1 MEGTAAAPAPCWS
14 GGGGSSSRT
23 RRQRRCSRRDRES
36 RCTRRRG
43 SRPGDGSRR
52 GLLSSSSSGSDSEG
66 PSPPAP
72 VAPGKG
78 HSLQK
83 HQQQRRRRRPL
94 RRRKRPSGSSC
105 SRDEEEEEEEE
116 EDLIDGFAIASFVSL
131 EALEK
136 DATLKTPERLELRM
150 KHSGKRKRGE
160 GNNSDPEDE
169 DGSSEKGR
177 SRERAVRKRTKKRH
191 KEPSLQSYLETGYI
205 CDTESDPEEQ
215 ASVDDL
221 EQSFTVSTSK
231 ASGPIGAL
239 NGSCEAKLSVIPKVS
254 GLERSQERNYE
265 ADRDPLLVPFLPK
278 EPPSQAAAAPA
289 PAQALPPS
297 PPAPPPT
304 RTRAQTP
311 NAVRGTPQPKGQL
324 PPMPQGG
331 AVPHN
336 LTQSQL
342 HMKVPPFASQTQA
355 PYTVGLDL
363 STGGCSRGAAH
374 PKPILPP
381 CSPSSSQL
389 PHRPSTPSLAL
400 PPHAFP
406 PTLRPPSHHHPGMFT
421 PSPGLPPPPP
431 LLQVAGHPAAAAAI
445 SEQELIRQDL
455 SSRFLTAQGGAD
467 MGAAAIRP
475 LAFQFHQHNHQHQHT
490 HQHTHQ
496 HFTPFPP
503 GMVPTASP
511 AMYEKYPG
519 KMDGLLRHN
528 FYAAFPPTVSGI
540 SPVLPPAVTFGSL
553 QGAFQ
558 PKVKPPDIVD
568 KWAFLFFLS
577 WKGGSSRIQGS
588 WVPPPQPPGGFLD
601 SWGIYVKSWGE
612 QSMWMRGARVTGE
625 KWSPKAFEHEEQV
638 LGLLGS
644 SAGSGKEVGP
654 RGASLV
660 IRRACVCVCVCVCV
674 RERERER
681 ERDVLHGLHGVAFS
695 PRPEVDRE
703 AGSQSSSIAGLGSQD
718 SMRKT
723 EKAECKNGF
732 LTSAK
737 RIARFSVCLA
747 EGSECGERRV
757 ILSSLSPLDPLFLP
771 QSTNPDLPSRLGAV
785 PPTLSQKGTQLTDPF
800 RPTLRKPGKWC
811 AMHVR
816 VAYMILRHQEKMK
829 VGWACAASPLRL
841 RTVMGCGAAPAGS
854 RQRVAASNG
863 RSFSHSALLMS
874 VLDPGSKAGSL
885 VQGDPQKLDFR
896 NDLLTGLPGTGAFGS
911 LPHSQELA
919 RPATLFTASGAIHH
933 PGSGTS
939 FGPAGTPHGSFLS
952 PSPHIGKSWRTRM
965 PGPVGQDPASSVRLF
980 TPLLASFP
988 DPFGRPPSF
997 ASLGALSNGAFGGL
1011 GNPSFNSSAVFG
1023 QKDSPG
1029 APAFPSPHEAWNRL
1043 HRTPPSFPTA
1053 PAWPKGG
1060 AGDGAERGG
1069 TQHEKE
1075 SEKPEGPVIKDE
1087 KDRDAL
1093 FSRHP
1098 LRASPATPTPKNL
1111 ALTHEELPGR
1121 SHIPAEREHRY
1132 GSPAGSGHA
1141 SRSPYPELPLKKEVK
1156 VKEEPE
1162 LTGFEGALRTG
1173 PPFHSTLHVSHPLGT
1188 LAVFERPQAG
1198 TGGSV
1203 SPYLVAAP
1211 PSAASYAALEAWR
1224 EPYHRGLEL
1233 HPLQRLPR
1241 YLETS
1246 SPAATAAEDY
1256 ERARLYGL
1264 APPPHPSLM
1273 AYPRH
1278 PNGLLAK
1285 ATPAAAAAAAAAAV
1299 GLLSA
1304 PPPLIPAS
1312 NARPCSPR
1320 RAPDI
1325 RELAAYKDRDSR

>member
-1 MEGTAAAPAPCWS
+1 MEGTTAVPTPCWS
-14 GGGGSSSRT
+14 GGGGSSSRA

-36 RCTRRRG
+36 RCARRRG
-43 SRPGDGSRR
+43 SRLGDPPHR
-52 GLLSSSSSGSDSEG
+52 GLSSSSSSASDSEG

-72 VAPGKG
+72 MAPSKG
-78 HSLQK
+78 RPLRHE
-83 HQQQRRRRRPL
+83 RRRRRPL
-94 RRRKRPSGSSC
+94 RRRKRVSGSSC
-105 SRDEEEEEEEE
+105 SREEEEEEEEE

-131 EALEK
+131 EALEQQLRYHSFYSEGRKSAAIIMPTLSLLQK
-136 DATLKTPERLELRM
+136 DATLKTPERLELRL

-160 GNNSDPEDE
+160 GNNSEPEDE
-169 DGSSEKGR
+169 DEGSEKNR
-177 SRERAVRKRTKKRH
+177 SQGFRGERALRKRSKRRH

-215 ASVDDL
+215 ASIDDL

-265 ADRDPLLVPFLPK
+265 ADRESLLVPFLPK
-278 EPPSQAAAAPA
+278 EPPSQATAPIL
-289 PAQALPPS
+289 AQALPPT
-297 PPAPPPT
+297 PPAPPPVK
-304 RTRAQTP
+304 TRAQTP
-311 NAVRGTPQPKGQL
+311 NTVRGAPQPKGQL
-324 PPMPQGG
+324 PSMPQGG
-331 AVPHN
+331 AVTHS
-336 LTQSQL
+336 LAQSQL
-342 HMKVPPFASQTQA
+342 HMKVPPFASQTQG
-355 PYTVGLDL
+355 PYSVGLDL

-374 PKPILPP
+374 PKPVLPP

-406 PTLRPPSHHHPGMFT
+406 STLRPPSHHHPGMFT

-455 SSRFLTAQGGAD
+455 SSRFLTTQGGAD

-496 HFTPFPP
+496 HFTPFPSS
-503 GMVPTASP
+503 MVPTPSP
-511 AMYEKYPG
+511 AM
-519 KMDGLLRHN
+519 
-528 FYAAFPPTVSGI
+528 
-540 SPVLPPAVTFGSL
+540 
-553 QGAFQ
+553 
-558 PKVKPPDIVD
+558 
-568 KWAFLFFLS
+568 
-577 WKGGSSRIQGS
+577 
-588 WVPPPQPPGGFLD
+588 
-601 SWGIYVKSWGE
+601 
-612 QSMWMRGARVTGE
+612 
-625 KWSPKAFEHEEQV
+625 
-638 LGLLGS
+638 
-644 SAGSGKEVGP
+644 
-654 RGASLV
+654 
-660 IRRACVCVCVCVCV
+660 
-674 RERERER
+674 
-681 ERDVLHGLHGVAFS
+681 
-695 PRPEVDRE
+695 
-703 AGSQSSSIAGLGSQD
+703 
-718 SMRKT
+718 
-723 EKAECKNGF
+723 
-732 LTSAK
+732 
-737 RIARFSVCLA
+737 
-747 EGSECGERRV
+747 
-757 ILSSLSPLDPLFLP
+757 
-771 QSTNPDLPSRLGAV
+771 STNSDLPSRLGAV
-785 PPTLSQKGTQLTDPF
+785 PPSMSQKGNQITDPF
-800 RPTLRKPGKWC
+800 RPTLR
-811 AMHVR
+811 
-816 VAYMILRHQEKMK
+816 
-829 VGWACAASPLRL
+829 
-841 RTVMGCGAAPAGS
+841 
-854 RQRVAASNG
+854 
-863 RSFSHSALLMS
+863 LM
-874 VLDPGSKAGSL
+874 
-885 VQGDPQKLDFR
+885 QGDPHKLDFR
-896 NDLLTGLPGTGAFGS
+896 NDLLTGLPETGVFGS

-919 RPATLFTASGAIHH
+919 RPATLFTAAGVVH
-933 PGSGTS
+933 PGNAPS
-939 FGPAGTPHGSFLS
+939 FGPAATPHGSFLN
-952 PSPHIGKSWRTRM
+952 PSPHI
-965 PGPVGQDPASSVRLF
+965 
-980 TPLLASFP
+980 

-1060 AGDGAERGG
+1060 GSDGTERGSS
-1069 TQHEKE
+1069 QLDKE
-1075 SEKPEGPVIKDE
+1075 SEKSEGPVIKDE
-1087 KDRDAL
+1087 KDRDSGF
-1093 FSRHP
+1093 FSRHS
-1098 LRASPATPTPKNL
+1098 LRSSPATPTSKNPSL
-1111 ALTHEELPGR
+1111 IHEEPPSR
-1121 SHIPAEREHRY
+1121 PHVQAEREHRY
-1132 GSPAGSGHA
+1132 GSPASSGHA

-1156 VKEEPE
+1156 IKEEPE
-1162 LTGFEGALRTG
+1162 LTGFEGALRTSASY
-1173 PPFHSTLHVSHPLGT
+1173 HSTLHVSHPLGT

-1241 YLETS
+1241 YLETP
-1246 SPAATAAEDY
+1246 SPAAAAAEDY

-1278 PNGLLAK
+1278 QNGLLAK
-1285 ATPAAAAAAAAAAV
+1285 ATPSAAVAAV

-1325 RELAAYKDRDSR
+1325 RELAASYKDRDSR

>member
-43 SRPGDGSRR
+43 GRPGDGSRR

-78 HSLQK
+78 RSLQ
-83 HQQQRRRRRPL
+83 QQQRRRRRPL

-105 SRDEEEEEEEE
+105 SRDEEEEEEE

-160 GNNSDPEDE
+160 GNNSEPEDE

-191 KEPSLQSYLETGYI
+191 KE

-231 ASGPIGAL
+231 AASGPIGAL

-331 AVPHN
+331 AIPHN

-355 PYTVGLDL
+355 PYAVGLDL

-558 PKVKPPDIVD
+558 PK
-568 KWAFLFFLS
+568 
-577 WKGGSSRIQGS
+577 
-588 WVPPPQPPGGFLD
+588 
-601 SWGIYVKSWGE
+601 
-612 QSMWMRGARVTGE
+612 
-625 KWSPKAFEHEEQV
+625 
-638 LGLLGS
+638 
-644 SAGSGKEVGP
+644 
-654 RGASLV
+654 
-660 IRRACVCVCVCVCV
+660 
-674 RERERER
+674 
-681 ERDVLHGLHGVAFS
+681 
-695 PRPEVDRE
+695 
-703 AGSQSSSIAGLGSQD
+703 
-718 SMRKT
+718 
-723 EKAECKNGF
+723 
-732 LTSAK
+732 
-737 RIARFSVCLA
+737 
-747 EGSECGERRV
+747 
-757 ILSSLSPLDPLFLP
+757 
-771 QSTNPDLPSRLGAV
+771 STNPDLPSRLGTV

-829 VGWACAASPLRL
+829 VGWACATSPLHL

-863 RSFSHSALLMS
+863 RSLSHSALLMS
-874 VLDPGSKAGSL
+874 VLDPGCKAGSL

-965 PGPVGQDPASSVRLF
+965 PGPVGQDPASSIRLF

-1111 ALTHEELPGR
+1111 ALAHEEPPGR
-1121 SHIPAEREHRY
+1121 SHIPTEREHRY

-1241 YLETS
+1241 YLETP

>member
-1 MEGTAAAPAPCWS
+1 MEGTATAPAPCWS
-14 GGGGSSSRT
+14 GGGGSSGRA
-23 RRQRRCSRRDRES
+23 RRQRRCSRRDREN

-43 SRPGDGSRR
+43 GRPGDASHR
-52 GLLSSSSSGSDSEG
+52 GLSSSSSSGSDSEG

-78 HSLQK
+78 RPLP
-83 HQQQRRRRRPL
+83 RRRRRPL
-94 RRRKRPSGSSC
+94 RRRKRVSGSSC

-150 KHSGKRKRGE
+150 KHSGKRKRDE
-160 GNNSDPEDE
+160 GNNSEPEDE

-177 SRERAVRKRTKKRH
+177 SRSCGGERALRKRSKRRH
-191 KEPSLQSYLETGYI
+191 KE

-215 ASVDDL
+215 ASIDDL

-278 EPPSQAAAAPA
+278 EPPSQAAAVPI

-297 PPAPPPT
+297 PPAPPPA

-311 NAVRGTPQPKGQL
+311 NTARGTPQPKGQL
-324 PPMPQGG
+324 PPPPQGG

-336 LTQSQL
+336 LGQSHL
-342 HMKVPPFASQTQA
+342 HMKVPPFASQTQS

-363 STGGCSRGAAH
+363 STGGCNRSAH
-374 PKPILPP
+374 PKSILPP

-431 LLQVAGHPAAAAAI
+431 LLQVAGHPAAAAPI

-455 SSRFLTAQGGAD
+455 SSRFLTVQGGAD

-503 GMVPTASP
+503 GMVPTPSP
-511 AMYEKYPG
+511 AMFEKYPG
-519 KMDGLLRHN
+519 KVDGLLRHN
-528 FYAAFPPTVSGI
+528 
-540 SPVLPPAVTFGSL
+540 
-553 QGAFQ
+553 
-558 PKVKPPDIVD
+558 
-568 KWAFLFFLS
+568 
-577 WKGGSSRIQGS
+577 
-588 WVPPPQPPGGFLD
+588 
-601 SWGIYVKSWGE
+601 
-612 QSMWMRGARVTGE
+612 
-625 KWSPKAFEHEEQV
+625 
-638 LGLLGS
+638 
-644 SAGSGKEVGP
+644 SA
-654 RGASLV
+654 
-660 IRRACVCVCVCVCV
+660 
-674 RERERER
+674 
-681 ERDVLHGLHGVAFS
+681 
-695 PRPEVDRE
+695 
-703 AGSQSSSIAGLGSQD
+703 
-718 SMRKT
+718 
-723 EKAECKNGF
+723 
-732 LTSAK
+732 
-737 RIARFSVCLA
+737 
-747 EGSECGERRV
+747 
-757 ILSSLSPLDPLFLP
+757 
-771 QSTNPDLPSRLGAV
+771 NPDLPSRLSAV
-785 PPTLSQKGTQLTDPF
+785 PPSLSQKGTQLTDPF

-829 VGWACAASPLRL
+829 
-841 RTVMGCGAAPAGS
+841 
-854 RQRVAASNG
+854 
-863 RSFSHSALLMS
+863 LMQA
-874 VLDPGSKAGSL
+874 DPH
-885 VQGDPQKLDFR
+885 KLDFR
-896 NDLLTGLPGTGAFGS
+896 TDLLTYMPSTGTFGS
-911 LPHSQELA
+911 LPHGQELA
-919 RPATLFTASGAIHH
+919 RSATLFAPSGAVH
-933 PGSGTS
+933 PGSGSS
-939 FGPAGTPHGSFLS
+939 FGPASTPHGSFLS
-952 PSPHIGKSWRTRM
+952 PSAHI
-965 PGPVGQDPASSVRLF
+965 
-980 TPLLASFP
+980 

-1011 GNPSFNSSAVFG
+1011 GNPSFNSSSVFG

-1029 APAFPSPHEAWNRL
+1029 APAYPNPHDAWNRL

-1053 PAWPKGG
+1053 PAWPKGSV
-1060 AGDGAERGG
+1060 GDGAERGG
-1069 TQHEKE
+1069 TQHDKE

-1087 KDRDAL
+1087 KDRDVL

-1098 LRASPATPTPKNL
+1098 LRASPATPTPKNPVL
-1111 ALTHEELPGR
+1111 AHEDPPGR
-1121 SHIPAEREHRY
+1121 PHVPAEREHRY
-1132 GSPAGSGHA
+1132 SSPASSSHA

-1162 LTGFEGALRTG
+1162 LTGFEGALRSG
-1173 PPFHSTLHVSHPLGT
+1173 APFHSTLHVSHPLGT

-1203 SPYLVAAP
+1203 SPYLVAGP

-1233 HPLQRLPR
+1233 HSLRLPR
-1241 YLETS
+1241 YVEPPS
-1246 SPAATAAEDY
+1246 SAAAAAAEDY

-1278 PNGLLAK
+1278 QNGLLAK
-1285 ATPAAAAAAAAAAV
+1285 ATPSATAAAV

-1320 RAPDI
+1320 RAADI
-1325 RELAAYKDRDSR
+1325 RELAAAYKDRDSR

>member
-1 MEGTAAAPAPCWS
+1 MEGTTAAPTPCWS
-14 GGGGSSSRT
+14 GGGGSSSRA
-23 RRQRRCSRRDRES
+23 RRRRRCSRRDRES
-36 RCTRRRG
+36 RCARRRG
-43 SRPGDGSRR
+43 SRLGDPSHR
-52 GLLSSSSSGSDSEG
+52 GLSSSSSSASDSEG

-72 VAPGKG
+72 MAPRKG
-78 HSLQK
+78 GPL
-83 HQQQRRRRRPL
+83 QQQRRRRRPL
-94 RRRKRPSGSSC
+94 RRRKRVSGSSC
-105 SRDEEEEEEEE
+105 SHEEEEEEEEE

-136 DATLKTPERLELRM
+136 DATLKTPERLELRL

-160 GNNSDPEDE
+160 GNNSEPEDE
-169 DGSSEKGR
+169 DQGSVKNR
-177 SRERAVRKRTKKRH
+177 SQGCRGERALRKRSKRLH

-215 ASVDDL
+215 ASIDDL

-265 ADRDPLLVPFLPK
+265 ADRDSLLVPFLPK
-278 EPPSQAAAAPA
+278 EPPSQAATAPIL
-289 PAQALPPS
+289 AQALPPT
-297 PPAPPPT
+297 PPAPPPVK
-304 RTRAQTP
+304 TRAQTP
-311 NAVRGTPQPKGQL
+311 NTVRGTPQPKGQL

-331 AVPHN
+331 AVTHS
-336 LTQSQL
+336 LAQSQL

-355 PYTVGLDL
+355 PYSVGLDL

-406 PTLRPPSHHHPGMFT
+406 STLRPPSHHHPGMFT

-455 SSRFLTAQGGAD
+455 SSRFLTTQGGAD

-496 HFTPFPP
+496 HFTPFPS
-503 GMVPTASP
+503 GMVPTPSP

-528 FYAAFPPTVSGI
+528 
-540 SPVLPPAVTFGSL
+540 
-553 QGAFQ
+553 
-558 PKVKPPDIVD
+558 
-568 KWAFLFFLS
+568 
-577 WKGGSSRIQGS
+577 
-588 WVPPPQPPGGFLD
+588 
-601 SWGIYVKSWGE
+601 
-612 QSMWMRGARVTGE
+612 
-625 KWSPKAFEHEEQV
+625 
-638 LGLLGS
+638 
-644 SAGSGKEVGP
+644 
-654 RGASLV
+654 
-660 IRRACVCVCVCVCV
+660 
-674 RERERER
+674 
-681 ERDVLHGLHGVAFS
+681 
-695 PRPEVDRE
+695 
-703 AGSQSSSIAGLGSQD
+703 
-718 SMRKT
+718 
-723 EKAECKNGF
+723 
-732 LTSAK
+732 
-737 RIARFSVCLA
+737 
-747 EGSECGERRV
+747 
-757 ILSSLSPLDPLFLP
+757 
-771 QSTNPDLPSRLGAV
+771 STNPDLPSRLGAV
-785 PPTLSQKGTQLTDPF
+785 PPSMSQKGTQITDPF

-816 VAYMILRHQEKMK
+816 VAYMILRHQEKIK
-829 VGWACAASPLRL
+829 
-841 RTVMGCGAAPAGS
+841 
-854 RQRVAASNG
+854 
-863 RSFSHSALLMS
+863 LM
-874 VLDPGSKAGSL
+874 
-885 VQGDPQKLDFR
+885 QGDPHKLDFR
-896 NDLLTGLPGTGAFGS
+896 NDLLTGLPETGAFGS

-919 RPATLFTASGAIHH
+919 RPATLFTAAGVVH
-933 PGSGTS
+933 PGNAPS
-939 FGPAGTPHGSFLS
+939 FGPAATPHGSFLN
-952 PSPHIGKSWRTRM
+952 PSPHI
-965 PGPVGQDPASSVRLF
+965 
-980 TPLLASFP
+980 

-1023 QKDSPG
+1023 QKDTPG

-1060 AGDGAERGG
+1060 GSNGTERGSS
-1069 TQHEKE
+1069 QLDKE

-1087 KDRDAL
+1087 KDRDPGF
-1093 FSRHP
+1093 FSRHS
-1098 LRASPATPTPKNL
+1098 LRSSPATPTSKNPSL
-1111 ALTHEELPGR
+1111 IHEEPPSRPHLQ
-1121 SHIPAEREHRY
+1121 AEREHRY
-1132 GSPAGSGHA
+1132 GSPASSGHA

-1156 VKEEPE
+1156 IKEEPDMP
-1162 LTGFEGALRTG
+1162 GFEGALRTG
-1173 PPFHSTLHVSHPLGT
+1173 ASYHSTLHVSHPLGT

-1224 EPYHRGLEL
+1224 EPYHHRGLDL

-1241 YLETS
+1241 YLETP
-1246 SPAATAAEDY
+1246 SPAAAAAAAAAEDY

-1264 APPPHPSLM
+1264 AHPPHPSLM

-1278 PNGLLAK
+1278 QNGLLAK
-1285 ATPAAAAAAAAAAV
+1285 ATPSAAVAAV

-1325 RELAAYKDRDSR
+1325 RELAASYKDRDSR

>member
-1 MEGTAAAPAPCWS
+1 MEGTAAASALCWS

-23 RRQRRCSRRDRES
+23 RRKRRCSRRDRES

-43 SRPGDGSRR
+43 GRPGDAPHC
-52 GLLSSSSSGSDSEG
+52 GLSSSSSSGSDSEG

-78 HSLQK
+78 RPLQ
-83 HQQQRRRRRPL
+83 QQQRRRRRPL
-94 RRRKRPSGSSC
+94 RRRKRASGSSC
-105 SRDEEEEEEEE
+105 SRDEEEEEEEEE

-160 GNNSDPEDE
+160 GNNSEPEDE
-169 DGSSEKGR
+169 DGSSEKGCAG
-177 SRERAVRKRTKKRH
+177 ERARRKRNKRRH

-278 EPPSQAAAAPA
+278 EPPSQAAAAPV

-297 PPAPPPT
+297 PPAPPPS

-311 NAVRGTPQPKGQL
+311 NTLHGTPQPKGQL
-324 PPMPQGG
+324 PPTPQGG

-342 HMKVPPFASQTQA
+342 HMKVPPFTSQTQA
-355 PYTVGLDL
+355 PYAVGLDL

-400 PPHAFP
+400 PPHAFSS
-406 PTLRPPSHHHPGMFT
+406 TLRPPSHHPGMFT

-455 SSRFLTAQGGAD
+455 SSRFLTAQGSAD
-467 MGAAAIRP
+467 MGATAIRP

-503 GMVPTASP
+503 GMVPTPSP
-511 AMYEKYPG
+511 AMFDKYPG
-519 KMDGLLRHN
+519 KMDGILRHN
-528 FYAAFPPTVSGI
+528 LYTGYSPTVSGI

-558 PKVKPPDIVD
+558 PK
-568 KWAFLFFLS
+568 
-577 WKGGSSRIQGS
+577 
-588 WVPPPQPPGGFLD
+588 
-601 SWGIYVKSWGE
+601 
-612 QSMWMRGARVTGE
+612 
-625 KWSPKAFEHEEQV
+625 
-638 LGLLGS
+638 
-644 SAGSGKEVGP
+644 
-654 RGASLV
+654 
-660 IRRACVCVCVCVCV
+660 
-674 RERERER
+674 
-681 ERDVLHGLHGVAFS
+681 
-695 PRPEVDRE
+695 
-703 AGSQSSSIAGLGSQD
+703 
-718 SMRKT
+718 
-723 EKAECKNGF
+723 
-732 LTSAK
+732 
-737 RIARFSVCLA
+737 
-747 EGSECGERRV
+747 
-757 ILSSLSPLDPLFLP
+757 
-771 QSTNPDLPSRLGAV
+771 STNPDLPSRLATV
-785 PPTLSQKGTQLTDPF
+785 PPSLAQKGTQLSDPF

-829 VGWACAASPLRL
+829 
-841 RTVMGCGAAPAGS
+841 
-854 RQRVAASNG
+854 
-863 RSFSHSALLMS
+863 LM
-874 VLDPGSKAGSL
+874 
-885 VQGDPQKLDFR
+885 QGDPHKLDFR

-911 LPHSQELA
+911 LPHGQELA
-919 RPATLFTASGAIHH
+919 RPATLFTASGVVH
-933 PGSGTS
+933 PGSGSS
-939 FGPAGTPHGSFLS
+939 FGPASTPHGSFLS
-952 PSPHIGKSWRTRM
+952 PSPHI
-965 PGPVGQDPASSVRLF
+965 
-980 TPLLASFP
+980 

-1011 GNPSFNSSAVFG
+1011 GNPSFNSTTVFG

-1029 APAFPSPHEAWNRL
+1029 AIGFPSPHETWNRL

-1060 AGDGAERGG
+1060 TGDGTERGS
-1069 TQHEKE
+1069 TQHDKE
-1075 SEKPEGPVIKDE
+1075 TEKPEGPVIKDE

-1098 LRASPATPTPKNL
+1098 LRASPATPTPKNTVL
-1111 ALTHEELPGR
+1111 AHEEPPGR
-1121 SHIPAEREHRY
+1121 PHVPAEREHRY
-1132 GSPAGSGHA
+1132 GSPASSGHA

-1156 VKEEPE
+1156 
-1162 LTGFEGALRTG
+1162 L
-1173 PPFHSTLHVSHPLGT
+1173 PLF
-1188 LAVFERPQAG
+1188 LLYCSFL
-1198 TGGSV
+1198 
-1203 SPYLVAAP
+1203 YLYP
-1211 PSAASYAALEAWR
+1211 LSAHL
-1224 EPYHRGLEL
+1224 
-1233 HPLQRLPR
+1233 
-1241 YLETS
+1241 
-1246 SPAATAAEDY
+1246 
-1256 ERARLYGL
+1256 
-1264 APPPHPSLM
+1264 PSLF
-1273 AYPRH
+1273 
-1278 PNGLLAK
+1278 LL
-1285 ATPAAAAAAAAAAV
+1285 
-1299 GLLSA
+1299 
-1304 PPPLIPAS
+1304 
-1312 NARPCSPR
+1312 
-1320 RAPDI
+1320 
-1325 RELAAYKDRDSR
+1325 